1 MSGTKVPITR
11 VREEVSAILAAS
23 AGDQKRKFV
32 ETVELQIGLKNYDPQ
47 RDKRFSGTIK
57 LPYVPRPRMSVCIL
71 GDAHDCDRAKEQ
83 DMPFR
88 SADDLKKLN
97 QNKKLIK
104 KLAASYDAFL
114 ASESMIKQIPRLL
127 GPGLHKAGKFPT
139 PIGHNDELSVRA
151 DEIRATIKFQL
162 KKVLCL
168 AVAIGNVS
176 MTEDEL
182 VSNIMLAINFLVSL
196 LKKNWQNVKSL
207 FIKSTMGK
215 PHRLL

>member
-1 MSGTKVPITR
+1 MHTPGQLPAAPAPAPAPAPAGTKVPITR

-88 SADDLKKLN
+88 SADDLKNL
-97 QNKKLIK
+97 
-104 KLAASYDAFL
+104 Y
-114 ASESMIKQIPRLL
+114 
-127 GPGLHKAGKFPT
+127 
-139 PIGHNDELSVRA
+139 
-151 DEIRATIKFQL
+151 
-162 KKVLCL
+162 
-168 AVAIGNVS
+168 
-176 MTEDEL
+176 
-182 VSNIMLAINFLVSL
+182 
-196 LKKNWQNVKSL
+196 
-207 FIKSTMGK
+207 
-215 PHRLL
+215 